1 MGIFDFVK
9 KGAQEMFIARPDEAK
24 DLVVYKWPDQTIPM
38 KAQLTV
44 AQDEVALFYKDGV
57 FVEGGKIGPGRHTL
71 ETSNIPFLSR
81 LIDTFTGGNVLKAEV
96 WFVTLRE
103 TAGKM
108 FGGPIGDVEDPKS
121 GMAVGIRVH
130 GDYSIQVDDPMKAIA
145 LWGQRS
151 WATDEEFEGW
161 FRSQLLKV
169 IRDKIAEMLVKQNLP
184 LLNVTSGALT
194 EEIEQLVV
202 EGVKPHLISYGM
214 RIVKL
219 GNFVVDMKEED
230 ETALKAMYKDAA
242 QLRMMGGNIN
252 NYQQFAA
259 GKAMMGAGEGMAKG
273 GGDGGGGNPMLGGA
287 GLGVGLGMAQA
298 MGGMHQ
304 GSGGNVGMGQP
315 QAPASGGPQGGLGQV
330 TCGKCQAKVAPGK
343 FCAECGAT
351 LAEKK
356 PFCSECGKP
365 MVAGAKFCAECGSK
379 QPG

>member
-24 DLVVYKWPDQTIPM
+24 DQVVYKWPDPTIPM

-44 AQDEVALFYKDGV
+44 GQDEIALFYKDGQ
-57 FVEGGKIGPGRHTL
+57 FVGQVGSGRHTL
-71 ETSNIPFLSR
+71 ETQNIPFLSR
-81 LIDTFTGGNVLKAEV
+81 IIDSFTGGNLFKAEV
-96 WFVTLRE
+96 WFITTRE
-103 TAGKM
+103 TPGKM

-130 GDYSIQVDDPMKAIA
+130 GEYSIQVEDPAKAIA

-194 EEIEQLVV
+194 EEIEQIVV
-202 EGVKPHLISYGM
+202 EAVKPHLQPYGM
-214 RIVKL
+214 KVVRM

-230 ETALKAMYKDAA
+230 EAQLKAMYKDAA
-242 QLRMMGGNIN
+242 QLRMMGGNVQ

-259 GKAMMGAGEGMAKG
+259 GKAMLGAGEGMAKG
-273 GGDGGGGNPMLGGA
+273 GSGGDNPMLGGA
-287 GLGVGLGMAQA
+287 GMGIGLGMANMFNQQ
-298 MGGMHQ
+298 HQ
-304 GSGGNVGMGQP
+304 Q
-315 QAPASGGPQGGLGQV
+315 PQGGQAQQQPNVPQGAIGQV
-330 TCGKCQAKVAPGK
+330 SCPKCNARVAPGK
-343 FCAECGAT
+343 FCAECGAA

-356 PFCSECGKP
+356 QFCAECGKP
-365 MVAGAKFCAECGSK
+365 MAAGAKFCAECGAKSSS
-379 QPG
+379 